1 MQYHLWS
8 LFATRDPNG
17 RKSMNGRKSILMLAS
32 LVSALAAFDGPGR
45 ADGYPAKP
53 VKIVVPY
60 PAGGPVDFIGRLVA
74 QKLTEKGGARFY
86 VENLRG
92 AGGAIG
98 TAAVAHAAG
107 DGRTILLMNQDFVVE
122 PAVKA
127 RVPFDPFKDFA
138 PVVEIA
144 TAPEMISVNPSLP
157 ATNMSELIVLLK
169 ANPGKY
175 NYATPGYGTSP
186 HLGAEWLFKLTYGL
200 DVLPIPFQGAAPA
213 IQSTLAGDT
222 QIIPIVVTAVAPLIA
237 GGKLRGLAVA
247 AHQRSAVLPDVP
259 TLEEQGIK
267 GHEMGFWI
275 GAAVPAGTPKAIID
289 QLHDQIAEAIA
300 QPETQKRLAEIG
312 FEPAVGTTQDFT
324 AFMKAESDKWK
335 KIVTDAH
342 VHID

>member
-1 MQYHLWS
+1 
-8 LFATRDPNG
+8 
-17 RKSMNGRKSILMLAS
+17 MNGRKSILMLAS

-45 ADGYPAKP
+45 ADGYPAGP

-74 QKLTEKGGARFY
+74 QKLTETAGARFY
-86 VENLRG
+86 VENQPG
-92 AGGAIG
+92 AGDAIG
-98 TAAVAHAAG
+98 AAAVAHAPA

-127 RVPFDPFKDFA
+127 KVPFDPFKDFA

-157 ATNMSELIVLLK
+157 VSNMKELIALLK

-200 DVLPIPFQGAAPA
+200 DVLPIPFQGAVPA
-213 IQSTLAGDT
+213 VQATLAGDT
-222 QIIPIVVTAVAPLIA
+222 QIIPMVVTAVAPLIA
-237 GGKLRGLAVA
+237 DGKLRGLAVA
-247 AHQRSAVLPDVP
+247 AHKRSAVLPDVP
-259 TLEEQGIK
+259 TLEEQGIQ
-267 GHEMGFWI
+267 GHEIGFWI
-275 GAAVPAGTPKAIID
+275 GAAVPAGTPKAIVD
-289 QLHDQIAEAIA
+289 LLHDQIAEAMA
-300 QPETQKRLAEIG
+300 QPEAQKRLAELG
-312 FEPAVGTTQDFT
+312 FEPAVGTTQDFM
-324 AFMKAESDKWK
+324 AFTKAESDKWK

>member
-1 MQYHLWS
+1 
-8 LFATRDPNG
+8 
-17 RKSMNGRKSILMLAS
+17 MNGRKSILLLAS
-32 LVSALAAFDGPGR
+32 LVSALAAFDCASG
-45 ADGYPAKP
+45 ADGNHGGP

-60 PAGGPVDFIGRLVA
+60 PAGGPADFVGRIVA
-74 QKLTEKGGARFY
+74 QKLSEKAGARYY
-86 VENLRG
+86 VENQPG

-98 TAAVAHAAG
+98 AAAVAHAPA

-127 RVPFDPFKDFA
+127 KVPFDPFKDFA

-157 ATNMSELIVLLK
+157 ASSMQELIALLK

-200 DVLPIPFQGAAPA
+200 DVVAIPFQGAVPA
-213 IQSTLAGDT
+213 VQATLAGDT

-237 GGKLRGLAVA
+237 DGKLRGLAIA
-247 AHQRSAVLPDVP
+247 AHKRSPVVPDVP
-259 TLEEQGIK
+259 TLEEQGIQ
-267 GHEMGFWI
+267 GHEIGFWI
-275 GAAVPAGTPKAIID
+275 GAMVPAGTPTAIVD
-289 QLHDQIAEAIA
+289 LLHDQIAEAMA
-300 QPETQKRLAEIG
+300 QPEVQKRLAEIG
-312 FEPAVGTTQDFT
+312 FEPAVGTTQDFMT
-324 AFMKAESDKWK
+324 FIKAESDKWK
-335 KIVTDAH
+335 KVVSDAH